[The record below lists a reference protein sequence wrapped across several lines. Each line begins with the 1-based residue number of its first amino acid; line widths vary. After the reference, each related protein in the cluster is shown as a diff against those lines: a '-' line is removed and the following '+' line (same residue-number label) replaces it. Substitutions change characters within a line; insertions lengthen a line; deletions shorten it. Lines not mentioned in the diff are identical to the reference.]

1 MSTPVRLAVV
11 IGAGRSGTSAITR
24 ALGALGY
31 DLGNQLKPG
40 GVRKNP
46 KGFFE
51 DEILLEITQTV
62 HRLVGLHPTG
72 RNVHLIPEAAWSNP
86 ALEPLQH
93 RALQQLQGHL
103 DRAGCFAFKAGGL
116 LRVLP
121 FWEQVLANLNIEVGF
136 VMALRN
142 PLNVAQSRARLDT
155 LRGQQTKSDLEWLTG
170 NLSYLPR
177 LKERLLVAVDYD
189 LMMSAPEG
197 QCLRLAEALGH
208 GAPDQAAIADYAGSF
223 LTKDLYHHRADMD
236 HLAQHAQV
244 LPLARDTFLLL
255 HQLAEDAKSGQDSG
269 FWEALVPLHRE
280 LMRLGP
286 LLDHV
291 DQLEDR
297 LRERHGGLGGLWATI
312 RPRLLGQQVS
322 SPTS

>member
-31 DLGNQLKPG
+31 DLGNRLKPG

-51 DEILLEITQTV
+51 DEALLEITQTV

-72 RNVHLIPEAAWSNP
+72 RNVHLIPETAWSNP

-93 RALQQLQGHL
+93 KALEQLRGHL
-103 DRAGCFAFKAGGL
+103 DRAACFAFKAGGL

-121 FWEQVLANLNIEVGF
+121 FWEHVLANLHVETGF

-142 PLNVAQSRARLDT
+142 PLNVAQSRAQLDT

-189 LMMSAPEG
+189 LMMSAPKS
-197 QCLRLAEALGH
+197 QCLRLSKALGQN
-208 GAPDQAAIADYAGSF
+208 APDPTAIAEYADAF
-223 LTKDLYHHRADMD
+223 LTKELYHHRTDMD

-255 HQLAEDAKSGQDSG
+255 HQLAKDTVDSRDSG
-269 FWEALVPLHRE
+269 FWEALLPLHRE
-280 LMRLGP
+280 LVRLGP

-312 RPRLLGQQVS
+312 RPRLLGQPVS
-322 SPTS
+322 SSAP